1 MMNFWVCLGD
11 IHSNLTIYDAVYNSL
26 TFHVAKVND
35 KIVTMWSKDWG
46 FNYFSGCETE
56 LVK

>member
-1 MMNFWVCLGD
+1 MMNFWVGFGD

-26 TFHVAKVND
+26 TFEVAKVND
-35 KIVTMWSKDWG
+35 RIVTMWSKDWG

-56 LVK
+56 LV